1 MLTSRAVVL
10 AKIETTYNVDPTPVA
25 GTDAVLV
32 QNVSWSHEGARMNE
46 RPATRPGL
54 GKLQHVFGGTLKAV
68 EFECELKGA
77 GAAYS
82 ASVRPE
88 VDVLLRACGFGT
100 TVVTTPGSESVTY
113 KPVSTGH
120 ESITIY
126 YFEDG
131 KRAVITGCR
140 GNVEFSM
147 ETGGIGK
154 AKFRFVG
161 HEATPTDVALP
172 TPTFDSTVPPA
183 IKGGAFT
190 IGGYSA
196 IISALNFNP
205 NNALAMPPNFSAA
218 DGYAE
223 IRITGRDVSGSF
235 DPEDVLVATKNF
247 INEWKNGT
255 TGALATGTIAG
266 AQYNRYSVSMPVVY
280 YREVAPG
287 DRDGIRTLDLTFGA
301 AESTGDDEVSLLFN

>member
-1 MLTSRAVVL
+1 MLTSRALIL
-10 AKIETTYNVDPTPVA
+10 AKIEVTNNVDPVPVA
-25 GTDAVLV
+25 GTDAILV

-46 RPATRPGL
+46 RPATRPSL

-88 VDVLLRACGFGT
+88 IDVLLRACALGA
-100 TVVTTPGSESVTY
+100 TVVTTASLESVTY
-113 KPVSTGH
+113 KPVSGSH

-147 ETGGIGK
+147 ETGSLGK

-190 IGGYSA
+190 VGGYSA
-196 IISALNFNP
+196 IISALSFNA
-205 NNALAMPPNFSAA
+205 NNAIAMPPNFSAA

-223 IRITGRDVSGSF
+223 VRITGRDVSGSF
-235 DPEDVLVATKNF
+235 DPEDVLVVTKNF
-247 INEWKNGT
+247 INEWKSGT
-255 TGALATGTIAG
+255 TGALASGTIG
-266 AQYNRYSVSMPVVY
+266 GTQYNRYSVSMPVVY

-287 DRDGIRTLDLTFGA
+287 DRDAIRTMDLTFGA
-301 AESTGDDEVSLLFN
+301 AESAGDDEISLVFN

>member
-1 MLTSRAVVL
+1 MLINRAGIL
-10 AKIETTYNVDPTPVA
+10 AKIETTYNTDPTPVA

-32 QNVSWSHEGARMNE
+32 QALSWSHEGARMNE

-54 GKLQHVFGGTLKAV
+54 GKLQHVFGGTLVAL

-77 GAAYS
+77 GVAYS

-88 VDVLLRACGFGT
+88 IDVLLRACGFGA
-100 TVVTTPGSESVTY
+100 TVVTTGGSESVTY
-113 KPVSTGH
+113 NPVSTGH

-126 YFEDG
+126 HFEDG
-131 KRAVITGCR
+131 KRRIVTGCR
-140 GNVEFSM
+140 GNVEFTM

-172 TPTFDSTVPPA
+172 TFTFDTTVPPA
-183 IKGGAFT
+183 IKGGAFA

-205 NNALAMPPNFSAA
+205 NNALAMPPNFSAT
-218 DGYAE
+218 DGFAE

-247 INEWKNGT
+247 IADWKAGT
-255 TGALATGTIAG
+255 TGALATGTIG
-266 AQYNRYSVSMPVVY
+266 GTQYNRYSVSMPVVY

-287 DRDGIRTLDLTFGA
+287 DRDGIRTLDLAFGA
-301 AESTGDDEVSLLFN
+301 AESTGDDEISLIMN